1 MKPMEQTFE
10 ELFESTQYNQNIKRG
25 QIIEAN
31 VINIT
36 DDHAV
41 LSAGLKS
48 ESFVNINQFKNSEG
62 EVEVSIGDK
71 VKVVIEE
78 IEDGEGQ
85 TKLSRQ
91 KAKNEATWAKLVSAS
106 ETGEI
111 VTGLIQNRIK
121 GGFMVLI
128 EDVTAFLPGSLV
140 DIRPVRETQYL
151 EGTTSEFKVVKADK
165 TTSNIV
171 VSRKA
176 ALLGD
181 SEENRGEMLS
191 KLNEGDVVDGI
202 IKNLTDYGAF
212 IDLGGLDGLLH
223 ITDISWKKIK
233 HPSELLNIAEKI
245 QVKIISIDNEKNRV
259 SLGLKQLEDD
269 PWDDL
274 IKNYEIGMKATC
286 KISNI
291 TDYGLFMEID
301 DGIEGLVH
309 VSEIDWTNNNPNPH
323 KIANVGDQV
332 EVMILGIDKEKRR
345 VSLGIKQCHPN
356 PWTDFAEKHSE
367 NETIKGKIKSITDFG
382 IFVELD
388 GGIDGLVHISDV
400 SWDNDEDIELS
411 TYKKSDEIET
421 TILAIDSNKQR
432 ISLGIK
438 QLDNDPFQEYL
449 AKHPKN
455 STVSGVISEI
465 DERNALV
472 SLSEKVNGLLNIS
485 EVSRDKVDDMRSTFR
500 PNDEIEAKIVGY
512 DKKNRTIKLSIKA
525 KEEIEEKEALESYK
539 KDEKENISKTSLGD
553 LLKSKFV
560 KDKD

>member
-1 MKPMEQTFE
+1 MEQTFE
-10 ELFESTQYNQNIKRG
+10 QLFESSQYNQNIKPG

-36 DDHAV
+36 ADHAV

-48 ESFVNINQFKNSEG
+48 ESFVNINQFKNSDG
-62 EVEVSIGDK
+62 DVEVSVGDK

-85 TKLSRQ
+85 TRLSRQ
-91 KAKNEATWAKLVSAS
+91 KAKNEATWAKLISAS
-106 ETGEI
+106 ESGEI
-111 VTGLIQNRIK
+111 ITGLIQNRIK

-128 EDVTAFLPGSLV
+128 DDITAFLPGSLV

-151 EGTTSEFKVVKADK
+151 EGTTSEFKVVKAEK
-165 TTSNIV
+165 SSSNIV

-181 SEENRGEMLS
+181 SEENRGEMLA
-191 KLNEGDVVDGI
+191 KLNEGDVVEGI

-233 HPSELLNIAEKI
+233 HPSEVLNIAEKI
-245 QVKIISIDNEKNRV
+245 KVKIISIDNEKSRV

-269 PWDDL
+269 PWEDL
-274 IKNYEIGMKATC
+274 IKNYEIGMKAACT
-286 KISNI
+286 ISNI

-323 KIANVGDQV
+323 KIANIGEQI
-332 EVMILGIDKEKRR
+332 EVMILGIDKDKRR
-345 VSLGIKQCHPN
+345 VSLGIKQCLPN
-356 PWTDFAEKHSE
+356 PWVDFAEKHNESE
-367 NETIKGKIKSITDFG
+367 IIKGKIKSITDFG

-388 GGIDGLVHISDV
+388 GNIDGLIHISDV
-400 SWDNDEDIELS
+400 SWESDENVDLS
-411 TYKKSDEIET
+411 SYKKSDDIESI
-421 TILAIDSNKQR
+421 ILAIDPNKQR

-438 QLDNDPFQEYL
+438 QLDSDPFQDYL
-449 AKHPKN
+449 NNNPKYT
-455 STVSGVISEI
+455 TVKGVIAEV

-472 SLSEKVNGLLNIS
+472 NLADKVNGLLNVS
-485 EVSRDKVDDMRSTFR
+485 EVSRDKVEDMRSSFR
-500 PNDEIEAKIVGY
+500 PNDEVEAKIIGF
-512 DKKNRTIKLSIKA
+512 DRKNRTIKLSIKA
-525 KEEIEEKEALESYK
+525 REETEEKEALETYQ

-553 LLKSKFV
+553 LLKSKFTKG
-560 KDKD
+560 KD

>member
-1 MKPMEQTFE
+1 MEQTFE
-10 ELFESTQYNQNIKRG
+10 ELFESSQYNQNIKPG

-36 DDHAV
+36 SDHAV

-48 ESFVNINQFKNSEG
+48 ESFVNINQFKNNDG
-62 EVEVSIGDK
+62 EVEISIGDK
-71 VKVVIEE
+71 VNVVIEE

-91 KAKNEATWAKLVSAS
+91 KAKNEATWAKLIAATD
-106 ETGEI
+106 TGEI
-111 VTGLIQNRIK
+111 ITGKIQNRIK
-121 GGFMVLI
+121 GGFMVMI
-128 EDVTAFLPGSLV
+128 DDITAFLPGSLV
-140 DIRPVRETQYL
+140 DVRPVRETQYL
-151 EGTTSEFKVVKADK
+151 EGTASEFKVVKADK
-165 TTSNIV
+165 NSNNIV

-181 SEENRGEMLS
+181 SEENRGEMIS
-191 KLNEGDVVDGI
+191 KLNEGDVVEGI

-223 ITDISWKKIK
+223 ITDISWKKIR
-233 HPSELLNIAEKI
+233 HPSERLTIAEKI
-245 QVKIISIDNEKNRV
+245 QVRIISIDNDKNRV

-269 PWDDL
+269 PWNDL
-274 IKNYEIGMKATC
+274 IKNYEIGMKAACT
-286 KISNI
+286 ISNI

-345 VSLGIKQCHPN
+345 VSLGIKQCLDN
-356 PWTDFAEKHSE
+356 PWISFAESHSE
-367 NETIKGKIKSITDFG
+367 NESIKGKIKSITDFG

-400 SWDNDEDIELS
+400 SWESDENIDLS
-411 TYKKSDEIET
+411 AYKKSDEIET
-421 TILAIDSNKQR
+421 VILSIDSNKQR

-438 QLDNDPFQEYL
+438 QIDNDPFQDYL
-449 AKHPKN
+449 SKNPKN
-455 STVSGVISEI
+455 TTVKGIISEV

-472 SLSEKVNGLLNIS
+472 SLAEKVNGLLNIS
-485 EVSRDKVDDMRSTFR
+485 EVSRDKVVDMRSSFR

-525 KEEIEEKEALESYK
+525 KEETEEKEALETYK

-553 LLKSKFV
+553 LLKSKFI

>member
-1 MKPMEQTFE
+1 MEQTFE
-10 ELFESTQYNQNIKRG
+10 ELFESSKYNQNIKPG

-36 DDHAV
+36 PDHAV

-48 ESFVNINQFKNSEG
+48 ESFVNINQFKNSDG
-62 EVEVSIGDK
+62 EIEVSIGDK
-71 VKVVIEE
+71 VNVVIEE

-85 TKLSRQ
+85 TRLSRQ
-91 KAKNEATWAKLVSAS
+91 KAKNEATWAKLISATES
-106 ETGEI
+106 GEI

-128 EDVTAFLPGSLV
+128 DDVNAFLPGSLV

-151 EGTTSEFKVVKADK
+151 EGSTSEFKVVKADK
-165 TTSNIV
+165 SSNNIV

-191 KLNEGDVVDGI
+191 KLNEGDIVEGI
-202 IKNLTDYGAF
+202 IIILTDYGAF

-274 IKNYEIGMKATC
+274 IKNYEIGMKAACT
-286 KISNI
+286 ISNI

-323 KIANVGDQV
+323 KIANIGDQV
-332 EVMILGIDKEKRR
+332 EVMILGIDKDKRR
-345 VSLGIKQCHPN
+345 VSLGIKQCLPN
-356 PWTDFAEKHSE
+356 PWTDFSQTHTE
-367 NETIKGKIKSITDFG
+367 NEKIKGKIKSITDFG
-382 IFVELD
+382 IFVELN
-388 GGIDGLVHISDV
+388 GGIDGLVHISDI
-400 SWDNDEDIELS
+400 SWESDENIDLS
-411 TYKKSDEIET
+411 AYKKSDEIEAI
-421 TILAIDSNKQR
+421 ILSIDSNKQR

-438 QLDNDPFQEYL
+438 QLDSDPFQEYL
-449 AKHPKN
+449 LKNPKN
-455 STVSGVISEI
+455 STVKGIISEV
-465 DERNALV
+465 DERNALI
-472 SLSEKVNGLLNIS
+472 SLADKVNGLLNIS
-485 EVSRDKVDDMRSTFR
+485 EVSRDKVEDMRSSFR
-500 PNDEIEAKIVGY
+500 PNDEIEAKIVGF

-525 KEEIEEKEALESYK
+525 KEETEEKEALETYK
-539 KDEKENISKTSLGD
+539 KDEKESISKTTLGD
-553 LLKSKFV
+553 LLKSKFI

>member
-1 MKPMEQTFE
+1 MEQTFE
-10 ELFESTQYNQNIKRG
+10 ELFESSQYNQNIKPG

-36 DDHAV
+36 ADHAV

-48 ESFVNINQFKNSEG
+48 ESFVNINQFKSSDG
-62 EVEVSIGDK
+62 ELEVNIGDK

-85 TKLSRQ
+85 TRLSRQ
-91 KAKNEATWAKLVSAS
+91 KAKNEATWAKLISATES
-106 ETGEI
+106 GEI
-111 VTGLIQNRIK
+111 ITGLIQNRIK

-128 EDVTAFLPGSLV
+128 DDVTAFLPGSLV
-140 DIRPVRETQYL
+140 DVRPVRETQYL

-165 TTSNIV
+165 TSNNIV

-191 KLNEGDVVDGI
+191 KLNEGDVVEGI

-274 IKNYEIGMKATC
+274 IKNYEIGMKAACT
-286 KISNI
+286 ISNI

-323 KIANVGDQV
+323 KIANVGDQL

-345 VSLGIKQCHPN
+345 VSLGIKQCLPN
-356 PWTDFAEKHSE
+356 PWTDFADQHKE
-367 NETIKGKIKSITDFG
+367 NQTIKGKIKSITDFG
-382 IFVELD
+382 IFIELN

-400 SWDNDEDIELS
+400 SWESDEDIDLS
-411 TYKKSDEIET
+411 AYKKSDEIET
-421 TILAIDSNKQR
+421 MILAIDSNKQR

-449 AKHPKN
+449 ANHPKN
-455 STVSGVISEI
+455 STVTGVISEV

-472 SLSEKVNGLLNIS
+472 SLAEKVNGLLNIS
-485 EVSRDKVDDMRSTFR
+485 EVSRDKVEDMRSSFR

-525 KEEIEEKEALESYK
+525 KEETEEKEALETYK

>member
-1 MKPMEQTFE
+1 MEQTFE
-10 ELFESTQYNQNIKRG
+10 ELFESSQYNQNIKSG

-36 DDHAV
+36 ADHAV

-48 ESFVNINQFKNSEG
+48 ESFVNINQFKNAEG

-85 TKLSRQ
+85 TRLSRQ
-91 KAKNEATWAKLVSAS
+91 KAKNEATWEKLISAS
-106 ETGEI
+106 DSGEI

-128 EDVTAFLPGSLV
+128 DDVTAFLPGSLV

-165 TTSNIV
+165 ASNNIV

-191 KLNEGDVVDGI
+191 KLNEGDVVEGI

-245 QVKIISIDNEKNRV
+245 KVKIISIDNEKNRV

-269 PWDDL
+269 PWEDL
-274 IKNYEIGMKATC
+274 IKNYDIGMKATC
-286 KISNI
+286 TISNI

-323 KIANVGDQV
+323 KIANIGDHV

-345 VSLGIKQCHPN
+345 VSLGIKQCLPN
-356 PWTDFAEKHSE
+356 PWTDFADQHNE

-388 GGIDGLVHISDV
+388 GNIDGLIHISDV
-400 SWDNDEDIELS
+400 SWENDESIDLS
-411 TYKKSDEIET
+411 NYKKSDEIET
-421 TILAIDSNKQR
+421 MILAIDPNKQR

-449 AKHPKN
+449 SNHPKN
-455 STVSGVISEI
+455 STVTGVISEV

-472 SLSEKVNGLLNIS
+472 SLADKVNGLLNIS
-485 EVSRDKVDDMRSTFR
+485 EVSRDKVEDMRSSFR
-500 PNDEIEAKIVGY
+500 PNDEIQAKIVGY

-525 KEEIEEKEALESYK
+525 KEETEEKEALESYK

>member
-1 MKPMEQTFE
+1 MEQTFE
-10 ELFESTQYNQNIKRG
+10 ELFESSQYNQNIKPG

-36 DDHAV
+36 ADHAV

-48 ESFVNINQFKNSEG
+48 ESFVNINQFKDSDG
-62 EVEVSIGDK
+62 EIEVNIGDK

-91 KAKNEATWAKLVSAS
+91 KAKNEATWSKLISAT

-111 VTGLIQNRIK
+111 ITGLIQNRIK

-128 EDVTAFLPGSLV
+128 DDVTAFLPGSLV
-140 DIRPVRETQYL
+140 DVRPVRETQYL
-151 EGTTSEFKVVKADK
+151 EGTVSEFKVVKADK
-165 TTSNIV
+165 SSNNIV

-181 SEENRGEMLS
+181 SEDSRGEMLS
-191 KLNEGDVVDGI
+191 KLNEGDIVEGI

-269 PWDDL
+269 PWEDL
-274 IKNYEIGMKATC
+274 IKNYEIGMKAACT
-286 KISNI
+286 ISNI
-291 TDYGLFMEID
+291 TDYGLFMEIE

-309 VSEIDWTNNNPNPH
+309 VSEMDWTNNNPNPH
-323 KIANVGDQV
+323 KIANVGDEV

-345 VSLGIKQCHPN
+345 VSLGIKQCLPN
-356 PWTDFAEKHSE
+356 PWTDFANEYKE
-367 NETIKGKIKSITDFG
+367 NQKINGKIKSITDFG
-382 IFVELD
+382 IFVELN

-400 SWDNDEDIELS
+400 SWENDEDIDLS
-411 TYKKSDEIET
+411 AYKKSDEIET
-421 TILAIDSNKQR
+421 MILAIDSNKQR

-449 AKHPKN
+449 TNHPKN
-455 STVSGVISEI
+455 STVTGVITEV

-472 SLSEKVNGLLNIS
+472 TLAEKVNGLLNIS
-485 EVSRDKVDDMRSTFR
+485 EVSRDKVEDMRSSFR

-525 KEEIEEKEALESYK
+525 KEETEEKEALETYK

>member
-1 MKPMEQTFE
+1 MEQTFE
-10 ELFESTQYNQNIKRG
+10 ELFESSQYNQNIKPG

-36 DDHAV
+36 SDHAV

-48 ESFVNINQFKNSEG
+48 ESFVNINQFKDNDG
-62 EVEVSIGDK
+62 EVEISIGDK
-71 VKVVIEE
+71 VNVVIEE

-91 KAKNEATWAKLVSAS
+91 KAKNEATWAKLISATD
-106 ETGEI
+106 TGEI
-111 VTGLIQNRIK
+111 VTGKIQNRIK
-121 GGFMVLI
+121 GGFMVMI
-128 EDVTAFLPGSLV
+128 DDITAFLPGSLV
-140 DIRPVRETQYL
+140 DVRPVRETQYL
-151 EGTTSEFKVVKADK
+151 EGTVSEFKVVKADK
-165 TTSNIV
+165 NSNNIV

-181 SEENRGEMLS
+181 SEENKGEMLS

-233 HPSELLNIAEKI
+233 HPSERLNVAEKI

-269 PWDDL
+269 PWNDL
-274 IKNYEIGMKATC
+274 IKNYEIGMKAACT
-286 KISNI
+286 ISNI

-332 EVMILGIDKEKRR
+332 EVMILSIDKEKRR
-345 VSLGIKQCHPN
+345 VSLGIKQCADN
-356 PWTDFAEKHSE
+356 PWTSFAESHNE
-367 NETIKGKIKSITDFG
+367 NENIKGKIKSITDFG

-400 SWDNDEDIELS
+400 SWEGDENIDLS
-411 TYKKSDEIET
+411 TYKKSDEVET
-421 TILAIDSNKQR
+421 VILSIDSNKQR

-438 QLDNDPFQEYL
+438 QLDNDPFQNYL
-449 AKHPKN
+449 SKNPKN
-455 STVSGVISEI
+455 ATVKGIISEV

-472 SLSEKVNGLLNIS
+472 SLAEKVNGLLNIS
-485 EVSRDKVDDMRSTFR
+485 EVSRDKVVDMRSSFR
-500 PNDEIEAKIVGY
+500 PNDEIEAKIVGF

-525 KEEIEEKEALESYK
+525 KEETEEKEALETYK

-553 LLKSKFV
+553 LLKSKFI

>member
-1 MKPMEQTFE
+1 MEQTFE
-10 ELFESTQYNQNIKRG
+10 ELFESSQYNQNIKPG

-31 VINIT
+31 VIKIT
-36 DDHAV
+36 PDHAV

-48 ESFVNINQFKNSEG
+48 ESFVNINQFKNSDG
-62 EVEVSIGDK
+62 EIEISIGDK
-71 VKVVIEE
+71 VNVVIEE

-85 TKLSRQ
+85 TRLSRQ
-91 KAKNEATWAKLVSAS
+91 KAKNEATWAKLISATES
-106 ETGEI
+106 GEI

-128 EDVTAFLPGSLV
+128 DDVNAFLPGSLV

-151 EGTTSEFKVVKADK
+151 EGSTSEFKVVKADK
-165 TTSNIV
+165 SSNNIV

-191 KLNEGDVVDGI
+191 KLNEGDIVEGI

-274 IKNYEIGMKATC
+274 IKNYEIGMKAACT
-286 KISNI
+286 ISNI

-323 KIANVGDQV
+323 KVANIGDQI
-332 EVMILGIDKEKRR
+332 EVMILGIDKDKRR
-345 VSLGIKQCHPN
+345 VSLGIKQCLPN
-356 PWTDFAEKHSE
+356 PWTEFSQTHTE
-367 NETIKGKIKSITDFG
+367 NEKIKGKIKSITDFG
-382 IFVELD
+382 IFVELN
-388 GGIDGLVHISDV
+388 GGIDGLIHISDI
-400 SWDNDEDIELS
+400 SWESDENIDLS
-411 TYKKSDEIET
+411 AYKKSDEVEAI
-421 TILAIDSNKQR
+421 ILSIDSSKQR

-438 QLDNDPFQEYL
+438 QLDSDPFQEYL
-449 AKHPKN
+449 MKNPKN
-455 STVSGVISEI
+455 STVKGIISEV
-465 DERNALV
+465 DERNALI
-472 SLSEKVNGLLNIS
+472 SLAEKVNGLLNIS
-485 EVSRDKVDDMRSTFR
+485 EVSRDKIEDMRSSFR

-525 KEEIEEKEALESYK
+525 KEETEEKEALETYK
-539 KDEKENISKTSLGD
+539 KDEKENISKTTLGD
-553 LLKSKFV
+553 LLKSKFI

>member
-1 MKPMEQTFE
+1 MEQTFE
-10 ELFESTQYNQNIKRG
+10 ELFESSQYNQNIKPG

-36 DDHAV
+36 SDHAV

-48 ESFVNINQFKNSEG
+48 ESFVNINQFKNNDG
-62 EVEVSIGDK
+62 EVEISIGDK
-71 VKVVIEE
+71 VNVVIEE

-91 KAKNEATWAKLVSAS
+91 KAKNEATWAKLIAATD
-106 ETGEI
+106 TGEI
-111 VTGLIQNRIK
+111 ITGKIQNRIK
-121 GGFMVLI
+121 GGFMVMI
-128 EDVTAFLPGSLV
+128 DDITAFLPGSLV
-140 DIRPVRETQYL
+140 DVRPVRETQYL
-151 EGTTSEFKVVKADK
+151 EGTASEFKVVKADK
-165 TTSNIV
+165 NSNNIV

-181 SEENRGEMLS
+181 SEENRGEMIS
-191 KLNEGDVVDGI
+191 KLNEGDVVEGI

-223 ITDISWKKIK
+223 ITDISWKKIR
-233 HPSELLNIAEKI
+233 HPSERLTIAEKI
-245 QVKIISIDNEKNRV
+245 QVKIISIDNDKNRV

-269 PWDDL
+269 PWNDL
-274 IKNYEIGMKATC
+274 IKNYEIGMKAACT
-286 KISNI
+286 ISNI

-301 DGIEGLVH
+301 EGIEGLVH

-332 EVMILGIDKEKRR
+332 EVMILSIDKEKRR
-345 VSLGIKQCHPN
+345 VSLGIKQCLDN
-356 PWTDFAEKHSE
+356 PWTSFAETHSE
-367 NETIKGKIKSITDFG
+367 NESINGKIKSITDFG

-400 SWDNDEDIELS
+400 SWESDENIDLS
-411 TYKKSDEIET
+411 SYKKSDEIET
-421 TILAIDSNKQR
+421 VILSIDSNKQR

-438 QLDNDPFQEYL
+438 QIDNDPFQDYL
-449 AKHPKN
+449 SKNPKN
-455 STVSGVISEI
+455 TTVKGVISEV
-465 DERNALV
+465 DERNALI
-472 SLSEKVNGLLNIS
+472 SLAEKVNGLLNIS
-485 EVSRDKVDDMRSTFR
+485 EVSRDKVVDMRSSFR

-525 KEEIEEKEALESYK
+525 KEETEEKEALETYK

-553 LLKSKFV
+553 LLKSKFI

>member
-1 MKPMEQTFE
+1 MEQTFE
-10 ELFESTQYNQNIKRG
+10 ELFESSQYNQNIKPG

-36 DDHAV
+36 ADHAV

-48 ESFVNINQFKNSEG
+48 ESFVNINQFKDSDG
-62 EVEVSIGDK
+62 EIEVNIGDT

-91 KAKNEATWAKLVSAS
+91 KAKNEATWSKLISAT

-111 VTGLIQNRIK
+111 ITGLIQNRIK

-128 EDVTAFLPGSLV
+128 DDVTAFLPGSLV
-140 DIRPVRETQYL
+140 DVRPVRETQYL
-151 EGTTSEFKVVKADK
+151 EGTVSEFKVVKADK
-165 TTSNIV
+165 SSNNIV

-191 KLNEGDVVDGI
+191 KLNEGDVVEGI

-269 PWDDL
+269 PWEDL
-274 IKNYEIGMKATC
+274 IKNYEIGMRAACT
-286 KISNI
+286 ISNI
-291 TDYGLFMEID
+291 TDYGLFMEIE

-309 VSEIDWTNNNPNPH
+309 VSEMDWTNNNPNPH
-323 KIANVGDQV
+323 KIANVGDEV

-345 VSLGIKQCHPN
+345 VSLGIKQCLPN
-356 PWTDFAEKHSE
+356 PWADFANEYKE
-367 NETIKGKIKSITDFG
+367 NQKIKGTIKSITDFG
-382 IFVELD
+382 IFVELN

-400 SWDNDEDIELS
+400 SWENDDDIDLS
-411 TYKKSDEIET
+411 AYKKSDEIET
-421 TILAIDSNKQR
+421 MILAIDSNKQR

-438 QLDNDPFQEYL
+438 QLDNDPFQDYL
-449 AKHPKN
+449 TNHPKN
-455 STVSGVISEI
+455 STVTGVITEV

-472 SLSEKVNGLLNIS
+472 TLAEKVNGLLNIS
-485 EVSRDKVDDMRSTFR
+485 EVSRDKVDDMRSSFR

-525 KEEIEEKEALESYK
+525 KEETEEKEALETYK

>member
-1 MKPMEQTFE
+1 MEQTFE
-10 ELFESTQYNQNIKRG
+10 ELFESSQYNQNIKPG

-36 DDHAV
+36 SDHAV

-48 ESFVNINQFKNSEG
+48 ESFVNINQFKNNDG
-62 EVEVSIGDK
+62 EVEISIGDK
-71 VKVVIEE
+71 VNVVIEE

-91 KAKNEATWAKLVSAS
+91 KAKNEATWAKLIAATD
-106 ETGEI
+106 TGEI
-111 VTGLIQNRIK
+111 ITGKIQNRIK
-121 GGFMVLI
+121 GGFMVMI
-128 EDVTAFLPGSLV
+128 DDITAFLPGSLV
-140 DIRPVRETQYL
+140 DVRPVRETQYL
-151 EGTTSEFKVVKADK
+151 EGTASEFKVVKADK
-165 TTSNIV
+165 NSNNIV

-181 SEENRGEMLS
+181 SEENRGEMIS
-191 KLNEGDVVDGI
+191 KLNEGDVVEGI

-223 ITDISWKKIK
+223 ITDISWKKIR
-233 HPSELLNIAEKI
+233 HPSERLTIAEKI
-245 QVKIISIDNEKNRV
+245 QVKIISIDNDKNRV

-269 PWDDL
+269 PWNDL
-274 IKNYEIGMKATC
+274 IKNYEIGMKAACT
-286 KISNI
+286 ISNI

-345 VSLGIKQCHPN
+345 VSLGIKQCLDN
-356 PWTDFAEKHSE
+356 PWMSFAESHSE
-367 NETIKGKIKSITDFG
+367 NESIKGKIKSITDFG

-400 SWDNDEDIELS
+400 SWESDENIDLS
-411 TYKKSDEIET
+411 AYKKSDEIET
-421 TILAIDSNKQR
+421 IILSIDSNKQR

-438 QLDNDPFQEYL
+438 QIDNDPFQDYL
-449 AKHPKN
+449 SKNPKN
-455 STVSGVISEI
+455 TTVKGVISEV

-472 SLSEKVNGLLNIS
+472 SLAEKVNGLLNIS
-485 EVSRDKVDDMRSTFR
+485 EVSRDKVIDMRSSFR

-525 KEEIEEKEALESYK
+525 KEETEEKEALETYK

-553 LLKSKFV
+553 LLKSKFI

>member
-1 MKPMEQTFE
+1 MEQTFE
-10 ELFESTQYNQNIKRG
+10 ELFESSKYNQNIKPG

-36 DDHAV
+36 PDHAV

-48 ESFVNINQFKNSEG
+48 ESFVNINQFKNSDG
-62 EVEVSIGDK
+62 EIEVSIGDK
-71 VKVVIEE
+71 VNVVIEE

-85 TKLSRQ
+85 TRLSRQ
-91 KAKNEATWAKLVSAS
+91 KAKNEATWAKLISATES
-106 ETGEI
+106 GEI

-128 EDVTAFLPGSLV
+128 DDVNAFLPGSLV

-151 EGTTSEFKVVKADK
+151 EGSTSEFKVVKADK
-165 TTSNIV
+165 SSNNIV

-191 KLNEGDVVDGI
+191 KLNEGDIVEGI

-274 IKNYEIGMKATC
+274 IKNYEIGMKAACT
-286 KISNI
+286 ISNI

-323 KIANVGDQV
+323 KIANIGDQV
-332 EVMILGIDKEKRR
+332 EVMILGIDKDKRR
-345 VSLGIKQCHPN
+345 VSLGIKQCLPN
-356 PWTDFAEKHSE
+356 PWTDFSQNHTE
-367 NETIKGKIKSITDFG
+367 NEKIKGKIKSITDFG
-382 IFVELD
+382 IFVELN
-388 GGIDGLVHISDV
+388 GGIDGLVHISDI
-400 SWDNDEDIELS
+400 SWESDENIDLS
-411 TYKKSDEIET
+411 AYKKSDEIEAI
-421 TILAIDSNKQR
+421 ILSIDSSKQR

-438 QLDNDPFQEYL
+438 QLDSDPFQEYL
-449 AKHPKN
+449 LKNPKN
-455 STVSGVISEI
+455 STVKGIISEV
-465 DERNALV
+465 DERNALI
-472 SLSEKVNGLLNIS
+472 SLADKVNGLLNIS
-485 EVSRDKVDDMRSTFR
+485 EVSRDKVEDMRSSFR
-500 PNDEIEAKIVGY
+500 PNDEIEAKIVGF

-525 KEEIEEKEALESYK
+525 KEETEEKEALETYK
-539 KDEKENISKTSLGD
+539 KDEKESISKTTLGD
-553 LLKSKFV
+553 LLKSKFII
-560 KDKD
+560 DKD

>member
-1 MKPMEQTFE
+1 MEQTFE
-10 ELFESTQYNQNIKRG
+10 ELFESSQYNQNIKPG

-36 DDHAV
+36 ADHAV

-48 ESFVNINQFKNSEG
+48 ESFVNINQFKNSDG
-62 EVEVSIGDK
+62 EIEVTVGDK

-85 TKLSRQ
+85 TRLSRQ
-91 KAKNEATWAKLVSAS
+91 KAKNEATWANLISATES
-106 ETGEI
+106 GEI
-111 VTGLIQNRIK
+111 ITGLIQNRIK

-128 EDVTAFLPGSLV
+128 DDVTAFLPGSLV

-151 EGTTSEFKVVKADK
+151 EGTTSEFKIVKADK
-165 TTSNIV
+165 SSNNIV

-191 KLNEGDVVDGI
+191 KLNEGDVVEGI

-245 QVKIISIDNEKNRV
+245 KVKIISIDNEKNRV

-269 PWDDL
+269 PWEDL
-274 IKNYEIGMKATC
+274 IKNYDIGMKATC
-286 KISNI
+286 TISNI
-291 TDYGLFMEID
+291 TDYGLFVEID

-323 KIANVGDQV
+323 KIANIGDHV

-345 VSLGIKQCHPN
+345 VSLGIKQCLPN
-356 PWTDFAEKHSE
+356 PWTDFAEKHNE

-388 GGIDGLVHISDV
+388 GNIDGLIHISDV
-400 SWDNDEDIELS
+400 SWENDESIDLS
-411 TYKKSDEIET
+411 NYKKSDEIET
-421 TILAIDSNKQR
+421 MILAIDSNKQR

-449 AKHPKN
+449 TNHPKN
-455 STVSGVISEI
+455 STVSGVISEV

-472 SLSEKVNGLLNIS
+472 SLANKVNGLLNIS
-485 EVSRDKVDDMRSTFR
+485 EVSRDKVDDMRSSFR
-500 PNDEIEAKIVGY
+500 PNDEIQAKIVGY

-525 KEEIEEKEALESYK
+525 KEETEEKEALASYK

-560 KDKD
+560 KDKN

>member
-1 MKPMEQTFE
+1 MEQTFE
-10 ELFESTQYNQNIKRG
+10 ELFESSQYNQNIKPG

-36 DDHAV
+36 SDHAV

-48 ESFVNINQFKNSEG
+48 ESFVNINQFKNNDG
-62 EVEVSIGDK
+62 EVEISIGDK
-71 VKVVIEE
+71 VNVVIEE

-91 KAKNEATWAKLVSAS
+91 KAKNEATWAKLIAATD
-106 ETGEI
+106 TGEI
-111 VTGLIQNRIK
+111 ITGKIQNRIK
-121 GGFMVLI
+121 GGFMVMI
-128 EDVTAFLPGSLV
+128 DDITAFLPGSLV
-140 DIRPVRETQYL
+140 DVRPVRETQYL
-151 EGTTSEFKVVKADK
+151 EGTASEFKVVKADK
-165 TTSNIV
+165 NSNNIV

-181 SEENRGEMLS
+181 SEENRGEMIS
-191 KLNEGDVVDGI
+191 KLNEGDVVEGI

-223 ITDISWKKIK
+223 ITDISWKKVR
-233 HPSELLNIAEKI
+233 HPSERLTIAEKI
-245 QVKIISIDNEKNRV
+245 QVKIISIDNDKNRV

-269 PWDDL
+269 PWNDL
-274 IKNYEIGMKATC
+274 IKNYEIGMKAACT
-286 KISNI
+286 ISNI

-345 VSLGIKQCHPN
+345 VSLGIKQCLDN
-356 PWTDFAEKHSE
+356 PWTSFAESHSE
-367 NETIKGKIKSITDFG
+367 NESIKGKIKSITDFG

-400 SWDNDEDIELS
+400 SWESDENIDLS
-411 TYKKSDEIET
+411 AYKKSDEIET
-421 TILAIDSNKQR
+421 VILSIDSNKQR

-438 QLDNDPFQEYL
+438 QIDNDPFQDYL
-449 AKHPKN
+449 SKNPKN
-455 STVSGVISEI
+455 TTVKGVISEV

-472 SLSEKVNGLLNIS
+472 SLAEKVNGLLNIS
-485 EVSRDKVDDMRSTFR
+485 EVSRDKVVDMRSSFR

-525 KEEIEEKEALESYK
+525 KEETEEKEALETYK

-553 LLKSKFV
+553 LLKSKFI

>member
-1 MKPMEQTFE
+1 MEQTFE
-10 ELFESTQYNQNIKRG
+10 ELFESSQYNQNIKPG
-25 QIIEAN
+25 QIIEAS

-36 DDHAV
+36 ADHAV

-48 ESFVNINQFKNSEG
+48 ESFVNINQFKSSDG
-62 EVEVSIGDK
+62 ELEVNIGDK

-85 TKLSRQ
+85 TRLSRQ
-91 KAKNEATWAKLVSAS
+91 KAKNEATWAKLISATES
-106 ETGEI
+106 GEI
-111 VTGLIQNRIK
+111 ITGLIQNRIK

-128 EDVTAFLPGSLV
+128 DDVTAFLPGSLV
-140 DIRPVRETQYL
+140 DVRPVRETQYL

-165 TTSNIV
+165 TSNNIV

-191 KLNEGDVVDGI
+191 KLNEGDVVEGI

-274 IKNYEIGMKATC
+274 IKNYEIGMKAACT
-286 KISNI
+286 ISNI

-345 VSLGIKQCHPN
+345 VSLGIKQCLPN
-356 PWTDFAEKHSE
+356 PWTDFADKHKE
-367 NETIKGKIKSITDFG
+367 NQTIKGKIKSITDFG
-382 IFVELD
+382 IFVELN

-400 SWDNDEDIELS
+400 SWESDEDIDLS
-411 TYKKSDEIET
+411 AYKKSDEIET
-421 TILAIDSNKQR
+421 MILAIDSNKQR

-449 AKHPKN
+449 ANHPKN
-455 STVSGVISEI
+455 STVTGVISEV

-472 SLSEKVNGLLNIS
+472 SLAEKVNGLLNIS
-485 EVSRDKVDDMRSTFR
+485 EVSRDKVEDMRSSFR
-500 PNDEIEAKIVGY
+500 PNDEIEAKIVGF

-525 KEEIEEKEALESYK
+525 KEETEEKEALESYK

>member
-1 MKPMEQTFE
+1 MEQTFE
-10 ELFESTQYNQNIKRG
+10 ELFESSQYNQNIKPG

-36 DDHAV
+36 SDHAV

-48 ESFVNINQFKNSEG
+48 ESFVNINQFKDNDG
-62 EVEVSIGDK
+62 EVEISIGDK
-71 VKVVIEE
+71 VNVVIEE

-91 KAKNEATWAKLVSAS
+91 KAKNEATWAKLISATD
-106 ETGEI
+106 TGEI
-111 VTGLIQNRIK
+111 VTGKIQNRIK
-121 GGFMVLI
+121 GGFMVMI
-128 EDVTAFLPGSLV
+128 DDITAFLPGSLV
-140 DIRPVRETQYL
+140 DVRPVRETQYL
-151 EGTTSEFKVVKADK
+151 EGTVSEFKVVKADK
-165 TTSNIV
+165 NSNNIV

-181 SEENRGEMLS
+181 SEENKGEMLS

-233 HPSELLNIAEKI
+233 HPSERLNVAEKI

-274 IKNYEIGMKATC
+274 IRNYEIGMKAACT
-286 KISNI
+286 ISNI

-332 EVMILGIDKEKRR
+332 EVMILSIDKEKRR
-345 VSLGIKQCHPN
+345 VSLGIKQCADN
-356 PWTDFAEKHSE
+356 PWTSFAESHNE
-367 NETIKGKIKSITDFG
+367 NENIKGKIKSITDFG

-400 SWDNDEDIELS
+400 SWEGDENIDLS
-411 TYKKSDEIET
+411 TYKKSDEVET
-421 TILAIDSNKQR
+421 VILSIDSDKQR

-438 QLDNDPFQEYL
+438 QLDNDPFQNYL
-449 AKHPKN
+449 SKNPKN
-455 STVSGVISEI
+455 ATVKGIISEV

-472 SLSEKVNGLLNIS
+472 SLAEKVNGLLNIS
-485 EVSRDKVDDMRSTFR
+485 EVSRDKVVDMRSSFR
-500 PNDEIEAKIVGY
+500 PNDEIEAKIVGF

-525 KEEIEEKEALESYK
+525 KEETEEKEALETYK

-553 LLKSKFV
+553 LLKSKFI

>member
-1 MKPMEQTFE
+1 MEQTFE
-10 ELFESTQYNQNIKRG
+10 ELFESSRYNQNIKPG

-36 DDHAV
+36 PDHAV

-48 ESFVNINQFKNSEG
+48 ESFVNINQFKNSDG
-62 EVEVSIGDK
+62 ELEVSIGDK

-85 TKLSRQ
+85 TRLSRQ
-91 KAKNEATWAKLVSAS
+91 RAKNEATWNKLISATES
-106 ETGEI
+106 GEI

-128 EDVTAFLPGSLV
+128 DDITAFLPGSLV

-165 TTSNIV
+165 TSNNIV

-191 KLNEGDVVDGI
+191 KLNEGDVVEGI

-245 QVKIISIDNEKNRV
+245 KVKIISIDNEKNRV

-269 PWDDL
+269 PWEDL
-274 IKNYEIGMKATC
+274 IKNYEIGMRASCT
-286 KISNI
+286 ISNI

-323 KIANVGDQV
+323 KIANVGDQI
-332 EVMILGIDKEKRR
+332 EVMILGIEKEKRR
-345 VSLGIKQCHPN
+345 VSLGIKQCLPN
-356 PWTDFAEKHSE
+356 PWTDFSDRYNE
-367 NETIKGKIKSITDFG
+367 NEKINGKIKSITDFG

-388 GGIDGLVHISDV
+388 GGIDGLIHISDI
-400 SWDNDEDIELS
+400 SWESDENIDLS
-411 TYKKSDEIET
+411 KYKKSDEIESM
-421 TILAIDSNKQR
+421 ILSIDPKKQR

-438 QLDNDPFQEYL
+438 QLDNDPFQDYIT
-449 AKHPKN
+449 KNTKN
-455 STVSGVISEI
+455 STVKGIISEV

-472 SLSEKVNGLLNIS
+472 SLANKVNGLLNIS
-485 EVSRDKVDDMRSTFR
+485 EVSRDKVDDMRSSFR
-500 PNDEIEAKIVGY
+500 PNDEIEAKIIGY

-525 KEEIEEKEALESYK
+525 KEETEEKEALETYK
-539 KDEKENISKTSLGD
+539 KDEKESISKTSLGD
-553 LLKSKFV
+553 LLKSKFI

>member
-1 MKPMEQTFE
+1 MEQTFE
-10 ELFESTQYNQNIKRG
+10 ELFESSQYNQNIKPG

-36 DDHAV
+36 SDHAV

-48 ESFVNINQFKNSEG
+48 ESFVNINQFKNNDG
-62 EVEVSIGDK
+62 EVEISIGDK
-71 VKVVIEE
+71 VNVVIEE

-91 KAKNEATWAKLVSAS
+91 KAKNEATWAKLIAATD
-106 ETGEI
+106 TGEI
-111 VTGLIQNRIK
+111 ITGKIQNRIK
-121 GGFMVLI
+121 GGFMVMI
-128 EDVTAFLPGSLV
+128 DDITAFLPGSLV
-140 DIRPVRETQYL
+140 DVRPVRETQYL
-151 EGTTSEFKVVKADK
+151 EGTASEFKVVKADK
-165 TTSNIV
+165 NSNNIV

-181 SEENRGEMLS
+181 SEENRGEMIS
-191 KLNEGDVVDGI
+191 KLNEGDVVEGI

-223 ITDISWKKIK
+223 ITDISWKKIR
-233 HPSELLNIAEKI
+233 HPSERLTIAEKI
-245 QVKIISIDNEKNRV
+245 QVKIISIDNDKNRV

-269 PWDDL
+269 PWNDL
-274 IKNYEIGMKATC
+274 IKNYEIGMKAACT
-286 KISNI
+286 ISNI

-345 VSLGIKQCHPN
+345 VSLGIKQCLDN
-356 PWTDFAEKHSE
+356 PWMSFAESHSE
-367 NETIKGKIKSITDFG
+367 NESIKGKIKSITDFG

-400 SWDNDEDIELS
+400 SWEGDENIDLS
-411 TYKKSDEIET
+411 AYKKSDEIET
-421 TILAIDSNKQR
+421 VILSIDSNKQR

-438 QLDNDPFQEYL
+438 QIDNDPFQDYL
-449 AKHPKN
+449 SKNPKN
-455 STVSGVISEI
+455 TTVKGVISEV

-472 SLSEKVNGLLNIS
+472 SLAEKVNGLLNIS
-485 EVSRDKVDDMRSTFR
+485 EVSRDKVVDMRSSFR

-525 KEEIEEKEALESYK
+525 KEETEEKEALETYK

-553 LLKSKFV
+553 LLKSKFI

>member
-1 MKPMEQTFE
+1 MEQTFE
-10 ELFESTQYNQNIKRG
+10 ELFESSQYNQNIKPG

-31 VINIT
+31 VIKIT
-36 DDHAV
+36 PDHAV

-48 ESFVNINQFKNSEG
+48 ESFVNINQFKNSDG
-62 EVEVSIGDK
+62 EIEVTIGDK

-85 TKLSRQ
+85 TRLSRQ
-91 KAKNEATWAKLVSAS
+91 KAKNEATWAKLISATES
-106 ETGEI
+106 GEI

-128 EDVTAFLPGSLV
+128 DDVNAFLPGSLV

-151 EGTTSEFKVVKADK
+151 EGSTSEFKVVKADK
-165 TTSNIV
+165 SSNNIV

-191 KLNEGDVVDGI
+191 KLNEGDIVEGI

-274 IKNYEIGMKATC
+274 IKNYEIGMKAACT
-286 KISNI
+286 ISNI

-323 KIANVGDQV
+323 KIANIGDQV
-332 EVMILGIDKEKRR
+332 EVMILGIDKDKRR
-345 VSLGIKQCHPN
+345 VSLGIKQCLPN
-356 PWTDFAEKHSE
+356 PWTDFSQNHTE
-367 NETIKGKIKSITDFG
+367 NEKIKGKIKSITDFG
-382 IFVELD
+382 IFVELN
-388 GGIDGLVHISDV
+388 GGIDGLVHISDI
-400 SWDNDEDIELS
+400 SWESDENIDLS
-411 TYKKSDEIET
+411 AYKKSDEIEAI
-421 TILAIDSNKQR
+421 ILSIDSSKQR

-438 QLDNDPFQEYL
+438 QLDSDPFQEYL
-449 AKHPKN
+449 LKNPKN
-455 STVSGVISEI
+455 STVKGIISEV
-465 DERNALV
+465 DERNALI
-472 SLSEKVNGLLNIS
+472 SLADKVNGLLNIS
-485 EVSRDKVDDMRSTFR
+485 EVSRDKVEDMRSSFR
-500 PNDEIEAKIVGY
+500 PNDEIEAKIVGF

-525 KEEIEEKEALESYK
+525 KEETEEKEALETYK
-539 KDEKENISKTSLGD
+539 KDEKESISKTTLGD
-553 LLKSKFV
+553 LLKSKFI

>member
-1 MKPMEQTFE
+1 MEQTFE
-10 ELFESTQYNQNIKRG
+10 ELFENSQYNQNIKPG

-36 DDHAV
+36 ADHAV

-48 ESFVNINQFKNSEG
+48 ESFVNINQFKSSDG
-62 EVEVSIGDK
+62 ELEVNIGDK

-85 TKLSRQ
+85 TRLSRQ
-91 KAKNEATWAKLVSAS
+91 KAKNEATWAKLISATES
-106 ETGEI
+106 GEI
-111 VTGLIQNRIK
+111 ITGLIQNRIK

-128 EDVTAFLPGSLV
+128 DDVTAFLPGSLV
-140 DIRPVRETQYL
+140 DVRPVRETQYL

-165 TTSNIV
+165 TSNNIV

-191 KLNEGDVVDGI
+191 KLNEGDVVEGI

-245 QVKIISIDNEKNRV
+245 QVKIISIDNEKSRV

-274 IKNYEIGMKATC
+274 IKNYEIGMKAACT
-286 KISNI
+286 ISNI

-323 KIANVGDQV
+323 KLANVGDQV

-345 VSLGIKQCHPN
+345 VSLGIKQCLPN
-356 PWTDFAEKHSE
+356 PWTDFADQHKE
-367 NETIKGKIKSITDFG
+367 NQTIKGKIKSITDFG
-382 IFVELD
+382 IFVELN
-388 GGIDGLVHISDV
+388 GGIDGLVHISDI
-400 SWDNDEDIELS
+400 SWESDEDIDLS
-411 TYKKSDEIET
+411 AYKKSDEIET
-421 TILAIDSNKQR
+421 MILAIDSNKQR

-449 AKHPKN
+449 ANHPKN
-455 STVSGVISEI
+455 STVTGVISEV

-472 SLSEKVNGLLNIS
+472 SLAEKVNGLLNIS
-485 EVSRDKVDDMRSTFR
+485 EVSRDKVEDMRSSFR

-525 KEEIEEKEALESYK
+525 KEETEEKEALETYK

>member
-1 MKPMEQTFE
+1 MEQTFE
-10 ELFESTQYNQNIKRG
+10 ELFESSQYNQNIKPG

-36 DDHAV
+36 ADHAV

-48 ESFVNINQFKNSEG
+48 ESFVNINQFKDSDG
-62 EVEVSIGDK
+62 EIEVNIGDK

-91 KAKNEATWAKLVSAS
+91 KAKNEATWSKLISAT

-111 VTGLIQNRIK
+111 ITGLIQNRIK

-128 EDVTAFLPGSLV
+128 DDVTAFLPGSLV
-140 DIRPVRETQYL
+140 DVRPVRETQYL
-151 EGTTSEFKVVKADK
+151 EGTVSEFKVVKADK
-165 TTSNIV
+165 SSNNIV

-191 KLNEGDVVDGI
+191 KLNEGDVVEGI

-269 PWDDL
+269 PWEDL
-274 IKNYEIGMKATC
+274 IKNYEIGMRAACT
-286 KISNI
+286 ISNI
-291 TDYGLFMEID
+291 TDYGLFMEIE

-309 VSEIDWTNNNPNPH
+309 VSEMDWTNNNPNPH

-345 VSLGIKQCHPN
+345 VSLGIKQCLPN
-356 PWTDFAEKHSE
+356 PWTDFANEYKE
-367 NETIKGKIKSITDFG
+367 NQKIKGTIKSITDFG
-382 IFVELD
+382 IFVELN

-400 SWDNDEDIELS
+400 SWENDEDIDLS
-411 TYKKSDEIET
+411 AYKKSDEIET
-421 TILAIDSNKQR
+421 MILAIDSNKQR

-449 AKHPKN
+449 TNHPKN
-455 STVSGVISEI
+455 STVTGVITEV

-472 SLSEKVNGLLNIS
+472 TLAEKVNGLLNIS
-485 EVSRDKVDDMRSTFR
+485 EVSRDKVEDMRSSFR

-512 DKKNRTIKLSIKA
+512 DKKNRTIRLSIKA
-525 KEEIEEKEALESYK
+525 KEETEEKEALETYK

>member
-1 MKPMEQTFE
+1 MEQTFE
-10 ELFESTQYNQNIKRG
+10 ELFESSQYNQNIKPG

-36 DDHAV
+36 SDHAV

-48 ESFVNINQFKNSEG
+48 ESFVNINQFKDNDG
-62 EVEVSIGDK
+62 EVEISIGDK
-71 VKVVIEE
+71 VNVVIEE

-91 KAKNEATWAKLVSAS
+91 KAKNEATWAKLIAAS
-106 ETGEI
+106 DTGEI
-111 VTGLIQNRIK
+111 ITGKIQNRIK
-121 GGFMVLI
+121 GGFMVMI
-128 EDVTAFLPGSLV
+128 DDITAFLPGSLV
-140 DIRPVRETQYL
+140 DVRPVRETQYL
-151 EGTTSEFKVVKADK
+151 EGTASEFKVVKADK
-165 TTSNIV
+165 NSNNIV

-181 SEENRGEMLS
+181 SEENRGEMIS
-191 KLNEGDVVDGI
+191 KLNEGDVVEGI

-223 ITDISWKKIK
+223 ITDISWKKIR
-233 HPSELLNIAEKI
+233 HPSERLTIAEKI
-245 QVKIISIDNEKNRV
+245 QVKIISIDNDKNRV

-269 PWDDL
+269 PWNDL
-274 IKNYEIGMKATC
+274 IKNYEIGMKAACT
-286 KISNI
+286 ISNI

-345 VSLGIKQCHPN
+345 VSLGIKQCLDN
-356 PWTDFAEKHSE
+356 PWTSFAESHSE
-367 NETIKGKIKSITDFG
+367 NESIKGKIKSITDFG

-400 SWDNDEDIELS
+400 SWESDENIDLS
-411 TYKKSDEIET
+411 AYKKSDEIET
-421 TILAIDSNKQR
+421 VILSIDSNKQR

-438 QLDNDPFQEYL
+438 QIDNDPFQDYL
-449 AKHPKN
+449 SKNPKN
-455 STVSGVISEI
+455 TTVKGVISEV

-472 SLSEKVNGLLNIS
+472 SLAEKVNGLLNIS
-485 EVSRDKVDDMRSTFR
+485 EVSRDKVVDMRSSFR

-525 KEEIEEKEALESYK
+525 KEETEEKEALETYK

-553 LLKSKFV
+553 LLKSKFI

>member
-1 MKPMEQTFE
+1 MEQTFE
-10 ELFESTQYNQNIKRG
+10 ELFESSQYNQNIKPG

-36 DDHAV
+36 SDHAV

-48 ESFVNINQFKNSEG
+48 ESFVNINQFKNNDG
-62 EVEVSIGDK
+62 EVEISIGDK
-71 VKVVIEE
+71 VNVVIEE

-85 TKLSRQ
+85 TRLSRQ
-91 KAKNEATWAKLVSAS
+91 KAKNEATWAKLITAT

-111 VTGLIQNRIK
+111 ITGKIQNRIK
-121 GGFMVLI
+121 GGFMVMI
-128 EDVTAFLPGSLV
+128 DDITAFLPGSLV
-140 DIRPVRETQYL
+140 DVRPVRETQYL
-151 EGTTSEFKVVKADK
+151 EGTASEFKVVKADK
-165 TTSNIV
+165 NSNNIV

-181 SEENRGEMLS
+181 SEENRGEMIS
-191 KLNEGDVVDGI
+191 KLNEGDVVEGI

-223 ITDISWKKIK
+223 ITDISWKKIR
-233 HPSELLNIAEKI
+233 HPSERLTIAEKI
-245 QVKIISIDNEKNRV
+245 QVKIISIDNDKNRV

-269 PWDDL
+269 PWNDL
-274 IKNYEIGMKATC
+274 IKNYEIGMKAACT
-286 KISNI
+286 ISNI

-345 VSLGIKQCHPN
+345 VSLGIKQCLDN
-356 PWTDFAEKHSE
+356 PWTSFAETHSE
-367 NETIKGKIKSITDFG
+367 NESIKGKIKSITDFG

-400 SWDNDEDIELS
+400 SWESDENIDLS
-411 TYKKSDEIET
+411 AYKKSDEIET
-421 TILAIDSNKQR
+421 VILSIDSTKQR

-438 QLDNDPFQEYL
+438 QIDNDPFQDYL
-449 AKHPKN
+449 SKNPKN
-455 STVSGVISEI
+455 TTVKGVISEV

-472 SLSEKVNGLLNIS
+472 SLAEKVNGLLNIS
-485 EVSRDKVDDMRSTFR
+485 EVSRDKVVDMRSSFR
-500 PNDEIEAKIVGY
+500 PKDEIEAKIVGY

-525 KEEIEEKEALESYK
+525 KEETEEKEALETYK

-553 LLKSKFV
+553 LLKSKFI

>member
-1 MKPMEQTFE
+1 MEQTFE
-10 ELFESTQYNQNIKRG
+10 ELFESSQYNQNIKPG

-36 DDHAV
+36 TDHAV

-48 ESFVNINQFKNSEG
+48 ESFVNINQFKNSDG
-62 EVEVSIGDK
+62 EIEVTIGDK

-85 TKLSRQ
+85 TRLSRQ
-91 KAKNEATWAKLVSAS
+91 KAKNEATWSKLISATES
-106 ETGEI
+106 GEI

-128 EDVTAFLPGSLV
+128 DDVNAFLPGSLV

-165 TTSNIV
+165 SSNNIV

-191 KLNEGDVVDGI
+191 KLNEGDIVEGI

-269 PWDDL
+269 PWEDL
-274 IKNYEIGMKATC
+274 IKNYEIGMKAACT
-286 KISNI
+286 ISNI

-332 EVMILGIDKEKRR
+332 EVMILGIDIEKRR
-345 VSLGIKQCHPN
+345 VSLGIKQCLPN
-356 PWTDFAEKHSE
+356 PWADFSETHNE
-367 NETIKGKIKSITDFG
+367 NEKIKGKIKSITDFG

-400 SWDNDEDIELS
+400 SWESDENIDLS
-411 TYKKSDEIET
+411 AYKKSDEIET
-421 TILAIDSNKQR
+421 MILSIDPNKQR

-438 QLDNDPFQEYL
+438 QLESDPFQEYL
-449 AKHPKN
+449 VKNPKN
-455 STVSGVISEI
+455 STIKGTISEV
-465 DERNALV
+465 DERNALI
-472 SLSEKVNGLLNIS
+472 SLADKVNGLLNIS
-485 EVSRDKVDDMRSTFR
+485 EVSRDKVEDMRSSFR
-500 PNDEIEAKIVGY
+500 PNDEIEAKIIGY

-525 KEEIEEKEALESYK
+525 KEETEEKEALETYK
-539 KDEKENISKTSLGD
+539 KDEKESISKTTLGD
-553 LLKSKFV
+553 LLKSKFI

>member
-1 MKPMEQTFE
+1 MEQTFE
-10 ELFESTQYNQNIKRG
+10 ELFENSQYNQNIKPG

-36 DDHAV
+36 ADHAV

-48 ESFVNINQFKNSEG
+48 ESFVNINQFKSSDG
-62 EVEVSIGDK
+62 ELEVNIGDK

-85 TKLSRQ
+85 TRLSRQ
-91 KAKNEATWAKLVSAS
+91 KAKNEATWAKLISATES
-106 ETGEI
+106 GEI
-111 VTGLIQNRIK
+111 ITGLIQNRIK

-128 EDVTAFLPGSLV
+128 DDVTAFLPGSLV
-140 DIRPVRETQYL
+140 DVRPVRETQYL

-165 TTSNIV
+165 TSNNIV

-191 KLNEGDVVDGI
+191 KLNEGDVVEGI

-274 IKNYEIGMKATC
+274 IKNYEIGMKAACT
-286 KISNI
+286 ISNI

-323 KIANVGDQV
+323 KLANVGDQV

-345 VSLGIKQCHPN
+345 VSLGIKQCLPN
-356 PWTDFAEKHSE
+356 PWTDFADQHKE
-367 NETIKGKIKSITDFG
+367 NQTIKGKIKSITDFG
-382 IFVELD
+382 IFVELN

-400 SWDNDEDIELS
+400 SWESDEDIDLS
-411 TYKKSDEIET
+411 AYKKSDEIET
-421 TILAIDSNKQR
+421 MILAIDSNKQR

-449 AKHPKN
+449 ANHPKN
-455 STVSGVISEI
+455 STVTGVISEV

-472 SLSEKVNGLLNIS
+472 SLAEKVNGLLNIS
-485 EVSRDKVDDMRSTFR
+485 EVSRDKVEDMRSSFR

-525 KEEIEEKEALESYK
+525 KEETEEKEALETYK

>member
-1 MKPMEQTFE
+1 MEQTFE
-10 ELFESTQYNQNIKRG
+10 ELFESSQYNQNIKPG

-36 DDHAV
+36 ADHAV

-48 ESFVNINQFKNSEG
+48 ESFVNINQFKDSDG
-62 EVEVSIGDK
+62 EIEVNIGDT

-91 KAKNEATWAKLVSAS
+91 KAKNEATWSKLISATD
-106 ETGEI
+106 TGEI
-111 VTGLIQNRIK
+111 ITGLIQNRIK

-128 EDVTAFLPGSLV
+128 DDVTAFLPGSLV
-140 DIRPVRETQYL
+140 DVRPVRETQYL
-151 EGTTSEFKVVKADK
+151 EGTVSEFKVVKADK
-165 TTSNIV
+165 SSNNIV

-191 KLNEGDVVDGI
+191 KLNEGDVVEGI

-245 QVKIISIDNEKNRV
+245 QVKIISIDNEKSRV

-274 IKNYEIGMKATC
+274 IKNYEIGMKAACT
-286 KISNI
+286 ISNI

-345 VSLGIKQCHPN
+345 VSLGIKQCLPN
-356 PWTDFAEKHSE
+356 PWTDFADQHKE
-367 NETIKGKIKSITDFG
+367 NQTIKGKIKSITDFG
-382 IFVELD
+382 IFVELN
-388 GGIDGLVHISDV
+388 GGIDGLVHISDI
-400 SWDNDEDIELS
+400 SWESDEDIDLS
-411 TYKKSDEIET
+411 AYKKSDEIET
-421 TILAIDSNKQR
+421 MILAIDSNKQR

-449 AKHPKN
+449 ANHPKN
-455 STVSGVISEI
+455 STVTGVISEV

-472 SLSEKVNGLLNIS
+472 SLAEKVNGLLNIS
-485 EVSRDKVDDMRSTFR
+485 EVSRDKVEDMRSSFR

-525 KEEIEEKEALESYK
+525 KEETEEKEALETYK